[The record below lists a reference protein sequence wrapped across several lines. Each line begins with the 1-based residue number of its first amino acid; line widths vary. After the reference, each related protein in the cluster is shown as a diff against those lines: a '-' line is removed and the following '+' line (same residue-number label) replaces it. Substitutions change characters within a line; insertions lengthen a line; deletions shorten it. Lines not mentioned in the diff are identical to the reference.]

1 MHAWSKRKSSNQMFF
16 RCKNA
21 ILGDLGDLIL
31 SYLAGWALTGGAS
44 CSSPQ
49 IKKRKKT
56 SFGSMGNR
64 IGTRVVTSCLVI
76 IMFLLLG
83 LTRMQEGKSH
93 LSSQVK
99 EEDTLY
105 DRLKLNHP
113 IHSSRKELRRQ
124 VHEGGFQCP
133 NSSPR
138 GFVSTVLGVPTV
150 KRDVQSYL
158 VS

>member
-1 MHAWSKRKSSNQMFF
+1 
-16 RCKNA
+16 
-21 ILGDLGDLIL
+21 
-31 SYLAGWALTGGAS
+31 
-44 CSSPQ
+44 
-49 IKKRKKT
+49 
-56 SFGSMGNR
+56 MGNR

-76 IMFLLLG
+76 LTFVFLG
-83 LTRMQEGKSH
+83 LTRIEEGTSD
-93 LSSQVK
+93 LSSKVK

-124 VHEGGFQCP
+124 VHKGGFQCP

-150 KRDVQSYL
+150 KREVQSYL
-158 VS
+158 VSKDFERP

>member
-1 MHAWSKRKSSNQMFF
+1 
-16 RCKNA
+16 
-21 ILGDLGDLIL
+21 
-31 SYLAGWALTGGAS
+31 
-44 CSSPQ
+44 
-49 IKKRKKT
+49 
-56 SFGSMGNR
+56 MGNQ
-64 IGTRVVTSCLVI
+64 IGTRVVKSCLVI
-76 IMFLLLG
+76 IMFVLLG
-83 LTRMQEGKSH
+83 LTRMQEGTSD

-124 VHEGGFQCP
+124 VHKGGFQCP

-150 KRDVQSYL
+150 KRYVQSYL
-158 VS
+158 VSEDFERP